1 MDITAAANVAAGQV
15 VAGAN
20 TVPVYIC
27 HEAITSGDKGSV
39 GSWWRDLYVNT
50 ATNVANNELVY
61 WDDTEKDVSNSNAN
75 GAAFGYV
82 VPDGAVSAGSKTY
95 VIHQPFPLLG

>member
-1 MDITAAANVAAGQV
+1 M
-15 VAGAN
+15 
-20 TVPVYIC
+20 C

-39 GSWWRDLYVNT
+39 ARGGGIYYVNT

-61 WDDTEKDVSNSNAN
+61 WDHALSKVSNSNAN

-82 VPDGAVSAGSKTY
+82 VPDGAVNANTKTY
-95 VIHQPFPLLG
+95 VIHSPFPLLG

>member
-1 MDITAAANVAAGQV
+1 MPIRSRSTFATRQ
-15 VAGAN
+15 
-20 TVPVYIC
+20 PLP
-27 HEAITSGDKGSV
+27 AIKRSLARGG
-39 GSWWRDLYVNT
+39 GIYYVNT